1 MKTKIVLLNG
11 PPCCGKDTLADH
23 LELLDEDVNRCSFK
37 DPLYNLVAAQYG
49 MEVKQFIKLATQR
62 ETKES
67 AMTPLWFKT
76 PRGALIHM
84 SEEVIKP
91 VFGSDVFG
99 KLAVKS
105 LVSGCT
111 NVFSD
116 SGFIEEA
123 KPLFEAVPWA
133 EVLLVRIH
141 KRGTFEGDSRNY
153 LDPNE
158 FHMTVDVDN
167 DGTEE
172 DFLKRAVS
180 KIEGLGFLTTGE
192 VNES

>member
-11 PPCCGKDTLADH
+11 PPGCGKDVLADC

-37 DPLYNLVAAQYG
+37 DPLYDLVAAQYG
-49 MEVKQFIKLATQR
+49 VPLGWFTKLATNR
-62 ETKES
+62 HRKES
-67 AMTPLWFKT
+67 KSSHLDDRS
-76 PRGALIHM
+76 PRGAMIHM
-84 SEEVIKP
+84 SEGVIKP
-91 VFGSDVFG
+91 VFGRDIFG

-105 LVSGCT
+105 LVPGCT

-116 SGFIEEA
+116 SGFIEEV
-123 KPLFEAVPWA
+123 KPLFEAIPWA

-167 DGTEE
+167 DGTGA
-172 DFLKRAVS
+172 DFLREAVS
-180 KIEGLGFLTTGE
+180 KIKGLGFITTGE
-192 VNES
+192 IDG

>member
-11 PPCCGKDTLADH
+11 PPGCGKDTLADY

-37 DPLYNLVAAQYG
+37 DPLYSLVAAQHG

-67 AMTPLWFKT
+67 SMTALWFKT
-76 PRGALIHM
+76 PRGAMIHM

-91 VFGSDVFG
+91 VFGSDIFG
-99 KLAVKS
+99 KLATKS
-105 LVSGCT
+105 IVPGCT

-116 SGFIEEA
+116 SGFIDEA
-123 KPLFEAVPWA
+123 KPLFEVVPWA

-141 KRGTFEGDSRNY
+141 KRGTFEGDSRSY
-153 LDPNE
+153 LDPNG
-158 FHMTVDVDN
+158 FHMTVDIDN
-167 DGTEE
+167 DSTEE
-172 DFLKRAVS
+172 DFLREAVS
-180 KIEGLGFLTTGE
+180 KIEGLGFIT
-192 VNES
+192 VRSRDES